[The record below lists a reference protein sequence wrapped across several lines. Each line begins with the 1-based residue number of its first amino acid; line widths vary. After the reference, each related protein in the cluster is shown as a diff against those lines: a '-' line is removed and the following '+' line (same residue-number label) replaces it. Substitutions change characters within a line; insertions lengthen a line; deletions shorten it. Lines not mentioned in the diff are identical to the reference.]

1 MDRRWDS
8 SVLCVFSALACS
20 RCSRPETS
28 AWRARVRGVMEEG
41 EPRKPS
47 DPREAGKA
55 GVPGIEAGEPGA
67 EVTEEEEDEA
77 TRELGDEIAMCRP
90 CVFRGALG
98 AFVPPPA
105 AAPAEPFTP
114 GRGVAAAVAAAV
126 PSKIAMGSTPSVKDV
141 SRSMGSY
148 RGFR

>member
-1 MDRRWDS
+1 M
-8 SVLCVFSALACS
+8 LCVFSALACS

-28 AWRARVRGVMEEG
+28 TWRARVRGVMEEG

-47 DPREAGKA
+47 DPREAGKT

-77 TRELGDEIAMCRP
+77 TRELATRSRCAGRACS
-90 CVFRGALG
+90 RGALG

-148 RGFR
+148 TAAFGDAP